1 MSLNGEKTG
10 NISAD
15 DKVRIAEKLLNRCVP
30 MVSVIVPNYN
40 HSRYLKERIDSI
52 LSQTYDDFELILL
65 DDCSTDDSRD
75 ILLSYKDD
83 PHVSRIILNDKN
95 SGIPFA
101 QWKKGM
107 DEAVG
112 KYVWIAESDDSA
124 EPTFL
129 EKTVAQLEMHPES
142 QICLT
147 GSNIIDGDGNL
158 RHDYDNEFD
167 LWTEDKQAYVFSSD
181 LYLRSHMLSVNS
193 VYNAS
198 MVLFRKTGDSDLRYT
213 KMRYCGDWLF
223 WIEQIRK
230 GYAVIEIHEKL
241 NHFRKHGMN
250 VTSLGTDEWVSFSE
264 ICIVKRILCQ
274 EVLKDKALMWQDR
287 ANLYEIIKGSNFV
300 SNERRRKELYRI
312 ARKEYG
318 VSHIGLRWRKVLKA
332 LGASK

>member
-1 MSLNGEKTG
+1 MNLNGEKTR
-10 NISAD
+10 NTSAD
-15 DKVRIAEKLLNRCVP
+15 DKVRIAERLLNRRVP

-40 HSRYLKERIDSI
+40 HSKYLKERIGSI

-75 ILLSYKDD
+75 ILLSYKDN
-83 PHVSRIILNDKN
+83 PHVSRIIINDKN
-95 SGIPFA
+95 SGSPFS

-107 DEAVG
+107 DAAVG

-124 EPTFL
+124 EPSFL
-129 EKTVAQLEMHPES
+129 EKTIAQLEVHPEA

-147 GSNIIDGDGNL
+147 GSKIIDGDGNL

-167 LWTEDKQAYVFSSD
+167 LWAEDRQAYVFSSD
-181 LYLRSHMLSVNS
+181 FYLRSHMLSVNS

-230 GYAVIEIHEKL
+230 GAAVIEIHEKL
-241 NHFRKHGMN
+241 NHFRKHGTN
-250 VTSLGTDEWVSFSE
+250 VTSLGTEEWVSFRE
-264 ICIVKRILCQ
+264 ICIVKRILCE
-274 EVLKDKALMWQDR
+274 EVLKDKELIWKDR
-287 ANLYEIIKGSNFV
+287 ANLYEIIKSSNFV
-300 SNERRRKELYRI
+300 SNEKRRKELYRI

-318 VSHIGLRWRKVLKA
+318 VNYIELLWRKVLDA
-332 LGASK
+332 LWSSK